1 MILKKIIKLV
11 RNAMC
16 LIGLISISP
25 FLFLTIVIIILEDG
39 FPVFFTQKRFGKNKK
54 IFNIIKIRTLKK
66 NTPITGTHELQ
77 SKHLLT
83 NGKWIRKIKFD
94 EFPQLINVLM
104 GDVNIVGPRPGL
116 INQKEL
122 LNERSIKNIYSVKPG
137 ITGLAQILG
146 YDMSNPKKLSEI
158 DETYIMNKSFGL
170 DLFIILGTFFNYP
183 KQKLKMKYK
192 I

>member
-1 MILKKIIKLV
+1 
-11 RNAMC
+11 MC

-77 SKHLLT
+77 SNHLLT

-104 GDVNIVGPRPGL
+104 GDINIVGPRPGL

-122 LNERSIKNIYSVKPG
+122 FL
-137 ITGLAQILG
+137 
-146 YDMSNPKKLSEI
+146 
-158 DETYIMNKSFGL
+158 
-170 DLFIILGTFFNYP
+170 
-183 KQKLKMKYK
+183 
-192 I
+192 